1 MEGIIAAFI
10 TGVLALVGVVITVV
24 GTVRKANS
32 DLLSEIRKQSE
43 LDDQK
48 LNAKLE
54 RFQAATDTKIDEL
67 TREVR
72 EHNNFARRLPVVEND
87 IKTIYKR
94 LDGLENDGK

>member
-1 MEGIIAAFI
+1 MEGIIAALI
-10 TGVLALVGVVITVV
+10 TGVLALIGVIITVV

-54 RFQAATDTKIDEL
+54 RFQAVTDTKIDEL

-94 LDGLENDGK
+94 LDGLDNDGK

>member
-1 MEGIIAAFI
+1 MEGIIAALI

-54 RFQAATDTKIDEL
+54 RFQAVTDTKIDEL